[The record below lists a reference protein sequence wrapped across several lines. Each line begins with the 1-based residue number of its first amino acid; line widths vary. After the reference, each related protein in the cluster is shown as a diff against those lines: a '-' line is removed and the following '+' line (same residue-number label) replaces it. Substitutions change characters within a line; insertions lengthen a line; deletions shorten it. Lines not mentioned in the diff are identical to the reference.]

1 MDERI
6 NIKKYKG
13 SYTVEMA
20 LLAGVWLLVIFA
32 ALLLL
37 LGTYTRIR
45 DTASLAE
52 AAVYGSSCA
61 VGRSG
66 DGVREAAGRLQG
78 RGDYFSVSGSKREI
92 TASFSHTVRIPFWNL
107 RWQQSKTLK
116 SKVIRPVLFI
126 EKVEKA
132 RNLIQ
137 AAKDSG

>member
-1 MDERI
+1 MKRTP
-6 NIKKYKG
+6 KKLSFGVLFYHNG
-13 SYTVEMA
+13 SF
-20 LLAGVWLLVIFA
+20 AGVPAF
-32 ALLLL
+32 
-37 LGTYTRIR
+37 LGYFFGVGLSFLICTNTR
-45 DTASLAE
+45 SK
-52 AAVYGSSCA
+52 
-61 VGRSG
+61 
-66 DGVREAAGRLQG
+66 
-78 RGDYFSVSGSKREI
+78 SVSGSKREI